1 MKSEMEGRLRVIL
14 ALFVGSFA
22 VLAARLFYLQVIQ
35 GEKLR
40 TVAEANRTQIV
51 FERAP
56 RGLIL
61 DRNSAVLADNRPTFV
76 VIFTPLNLKREILA
90 EVIRRLSKIL
100 GLSEEE
106 LAKRLKP
113 AIRHSSMVRLM
124 DRASRHIAFAL
135 AEQKPNLPGV
145 SVVIEMQRRYP
156 QNGLA
161 AHVLGF
167 LGQVSQ
173 EEKGGGYRPNA
184 LVGKMGLEKNYDKVL
199 RGEDGGMRLEV
210 DASGR
215 SLKILDSEEPS
226 VGYEIRTTL
235 DLKVQQAAE
244 EGLKECGKS
253 GAVVAMDPRNGDI
266 LAIASAPGFD
276 PNAFVY
282 IRGEENAEDYSAG
295 SLLIDPEE
303 PLFNRA
309 IQGRYPPGSIFKI
322 IDTVVALES
331 KKVDILETN
340 YCPGYYRLSGAVPK
354 TFLCW
359 KKEGHRSVALLDGLV
374 NSCNVYFYK
383 LGLKLGPDAIESLA
397 RQFGL
402 GSRTGIEIKGEDEGL
417 IPGRGMFKTNKR
429 SWYDGDT
436 LNMAIGQGTIL
447 FTPLQAAQM
456 ASVVASRGKVYRPHL
471 VKEVRYPTGEI
482 FSRAKT
488 ELMREVRLT
497 PGTWDFMDQAMTQV
511 VERGTG
517 QSCKIPGV
525 AVGGKTGTAQNPH
538 GKDHAWFVAF
548 APVENPTIAVSV
560 LIEHGVHGAT
570 AAAPIARKVL
580 LAALPAAG
588 TASAA
593 NMAKPSVSGEFS
605 GD

>member
-14 ALFVGSFA
+14 VLFVGSFA

-40 TVAEANRTQIV
+40 TIAESNRTQIV

-61 DRNSAVLADNRPTFV
+61 DRNGAVLADNRPTFV
-76 VIFTPLNLKREILA
+76 VIFTPLDLKREVLTG
-90 EVIRRLSKIL
+90 VIQRLSKIL
-100 GLSEEE
+100 GLTEED
-106 LAKRLKP
+106 LTKRFKP

-156 QNGLA
+156 QNDLA

-173 EEKGGGYRPNA
+173 SEKGGGYRPNA

-215 SLKILDSEEPS
+215 SLKILDSQEPS
-226 VGYEIRTTL
+226 VGYELRTTL
-235 DLKVQQAAE
+235 DLKIQQAAE
-244 EGLKECGKS
+244 EALRETGKA
-253 GAVVAMDPRNGDI
+253 GAVVALDPRSGDV
-266 LAIASAPGFD
+266 LAIASAPQFD
-276 PNAFVY
+276 PNTFVY
-282 IRGEENAEDYSAG
+282 VRGEGVGEDFSAG
-295 SLLIDPEE
+295 SLLIDPRE

-309 IQGRYPPGSIFKI
+309 VQGRYPPGSIFKI
-322 IDTVVALES
+322 IDVAAAVES
-331 KKVDILETN
+331 KKIDPRETS
-340 YCPGYYRLSGAVPK
+340 YCPGYYRLAGAVPK

-359 KKEGHRSVALLDGLV
+359 KKEGHKTMDLLEGAV

-383 LGLKLGPDAIESLA
+383 LGLKLGPDAIEILA

-402 GSRTGIEIKGEDEGL
+402 GAKTGIEIKGEDAGL
-417 IPGRGMFKTNKR
+417 ISGRSMFKTNKR

-436 LNMAIGQGTIL
+436 LNMAIGQGTII

-456 ASVVASRGKVYRPHL
+456 ASVAASRGKVYRPHL
-471 VKEVRYPTGEI
+471 VREIRYPTGEI
-482 FSRAKT
+482 FSRTKI
-488 ELMREVRLT
+488 ELMREVRLA
-497 PGTWDFMDQAMTQV
+497 PETWDFVDQAMTQV

-525 AVGGKTGTAQNPH
+525 MVAGKTGTAQNPH

-548 APVENPTIAVSV
+548 GPVENPIIAVSV
-560 LIEHGVHGAT
+560 LVEHGIHGAT
-570 AAAPIARKVL
+570 AAAPIARKVI
-580 LAALPAAG
+580 LAALR
-588 TASAA
+588 SAETESLA
-593 NMAKPSVSGEFS
+593 KAAKPMISGEFS